1 MKIDAPRPTDAP
13 DGDGNEDSSP
23 AEETEVQAMRSS
35 SRVGLQFRGH
45 RLVWAACLLLGVG
58 PAHAQENVASLTMQS
73 GQESN
78 PHTSDED
85 VEAGARV
92 FRTSC
97 ALCHGAEGKGGLGPD
112 LTRGV
117 FRHGSSDRALFRN
130 VLVGISGTDM
140 TGVYRPDT
148 EIWQVVSYVRSLSAS
163 AEEVELP
170 GNAARGARI
179 YRSRGGCSDCHRIG
193 GRGGRLGPDLS
204 DIGWMRSPPHLEAAL
219 RSPSAV
225 IRPNYRAVR
234 IVTKGGSTLQGLLR
248 NEDTYSIQILDEN
261 ENLRA
266 FMKADLES
274 IEKPE
279 ESLMPAFDGFF
290 TSREIQDLVAYLYS
304 LRK

>member
-1 MKIDAPRPTDAP
+1 
-13 DGDGNEDSSP
+13 
-23 AEETEVQAMRSS
+23 
-35 SRVGLQFRGH
+35 
-45 RLVWAACLLLGVG
+45 
-58 PAHAQENVASLTMQS
+58 MQRAV
-73 GQESN
+73 ESN
-78 PHTSDED
+78 PHSSEED

-130 VLVGISGTDM
+130 VLVGIPGTDM

-148 EIWQVVSYVRSLSAS
+148 EIWQVVSFLRSLSAGS
-163 AEEVELP
+163 EAVELP
-170 GNAARGARI
+170 GNAAQGARI
-179 YRSRGGCSDCHRIG
+179 YRSRGGCPDCHRIG

-204 DIGWMRSPPHLEAAL
+204 DIGWVRSPPHLEAAL
-219 RSPSAV
+219 RSPSEV
-225 IRPNYRAVR
+225 VGPNYRAIR
-234 IVTKGGSTLQGLLR
+234 IVTKGGSTFQGLLR

-261 ENLRA
+261 ESLRA

-279 ESLMPAFDGFF
+279 ESLMPPFDSFF
-290 TSREIQDLVAYLYS
+290 SSREIQDLVAYLYS
-304 LRK
+304 LRPD

>member
-1 MKIDAPRPTDAP
+1 MQ
-13 DGDGNEDSSP
+13 
-23 AEETEVQAMRSS
+23 VMRSS

-148 EIWQVVSYVRSLSAS
+148 EIWQVVSYLRSLSAGS
-163 AEEVELP
+163 EAVELP
-170 GNAARGARI
+170 GNVAQGARI
-179 YRSRGGCSDCHRIG
+179 YRSRGGCPDCHRIA

-204 DIGWMRSPPHLEAAL
+204 DIGWVRSPSHLEAAL
-219 RSPSAV
+219 RSPSEV
-225 IRPNYRAVR
+225 IRSNYRAVR
-234 IVTKGGSTLQGLLR
+234 LVTKGGSTVQGLLR

-261 ENLRA
+261 EDLRA

-279 ESLMPAFDGFF
+279 ESLMPAFDSFF
-290 TSREIQDLVAYLYS
+290 TSREMQDLVAYLYS